1 MGADND
7 ENYHNKIDDE
17 DHLDDKED
25 GMGDKPGEE
34 LGGTP
39 PDCAEVQEEVGD
51 QEERQED

>member
-1 MGADND
+1 MGAGND

-39 PDCAEVQEEVGD
+39 PNCAEVQEEVGD
-51 QEERQED
+51 QEEGQED